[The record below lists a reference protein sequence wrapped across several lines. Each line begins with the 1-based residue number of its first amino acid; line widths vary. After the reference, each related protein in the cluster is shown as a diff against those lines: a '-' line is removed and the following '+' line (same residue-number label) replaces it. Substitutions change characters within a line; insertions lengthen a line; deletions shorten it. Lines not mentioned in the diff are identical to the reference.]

1 MKTLTLR
8 TGIAAAAVVL
18 LLTGCSANVDAK
30 PADAP
35 APEDLQSQ
43 LPGVA
48 VKTIEG
54 EVNVEANASNGA
66 TVNASA
72 EGTETTLASDDESD
86 QNSEDE
92 SDEDGGKT
100 GNTMT
105 VTCDAPYVVSTDA
118 SYLRIG
124 GDCPSITVRANKS
137 NIQFEGAGELTILG
151 EGNVVNG
158 QRADKVGISG
168 ENNNLKL
175 TTSGDLTVSGPS
187 NYVNADEAGEI
198 TVESDTNNIQ
208 VAEADDLLVSGN
220 GNVIGVKTKNGTVKN
235 SGSNNNIS

>member
-72 EGTETTLASDDESD
+72 EGTETTGAPSESSKPREAKAGD
-86 QNSEDE
+86 TE
-92 SDEDGGKT
+92 
-100 GNTMT
+100 T
-105 VTCDAPYVVSTDA
+105 VTCDGPQMVAADDA
-118 SYLRIG
+118 FVQID
-124 GDCPSITVRANKS
+124 GDCPSITISAN
-137 NIQFEGAGELTILG
+137 NADVYFEGAGELTITG
-151 EGNVVNG
+151 KDNHVEGKKAGTVTVSE
-158 QRADKVGISG
+158 ADNDIYL
-168 ENNNLKL
+168 E
-175 TTSGDLTVSGPS
+175 TSGDLRIT
-187 NYVNADEAGEI
+187 AGKDNFFKAKETGSI
-198 TVESDTNNIQ
+198 TVESDDNDIYVGTGG
-208 VAEADDLLVSGN
+208 DLKVTGN
-220 GNVIGVKTKNGTVKN
+220 ENFIKVNTRTGTVDN
-235 SGSNNNIS
+235 SGSNNTIL